1 MKLTGEEAREIVE
14 EANEDWKEIE
24 SKIVD
29 NSRWSIHHKGV
40 FQYIPTGKYYE
51 FYWSV
56 GATEYQEEQ
65 PFEYDKEVEALEVHQ
80 VPEVVQVWRTVPDA

>member
-29 NSRWSIHHKGV
+29 NSRWSIHHQGRC
-40 FQYIPTGKYYE
+40 QHISTGKY
-51 FYWSV
+51 
-56 GATEYQEEQ
+56 
-65 PFEYDKEVEALEVHQ
+65 
-80 VPEVVQVWRTVPDA
+80 

>member
-29 NSRWSIHHKGV
+29 NSRWSIHHQGI
-40 FQYIPTGKYYE
+40 FQHISTGKYYG
-51 FYWSV
+51 FYWST
-56 GATEYQEEQ
+56 GATEYQDER
-65 PFEYDKEVEALEVHQ
+65 PFEYDKEIEVIEVHQ